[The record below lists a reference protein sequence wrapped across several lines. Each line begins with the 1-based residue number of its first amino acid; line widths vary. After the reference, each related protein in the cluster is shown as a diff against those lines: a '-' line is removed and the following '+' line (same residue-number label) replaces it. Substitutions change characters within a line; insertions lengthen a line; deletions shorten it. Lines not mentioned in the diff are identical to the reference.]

1 MMTDNER
8 ELMEPEYN
16 RALALRENNPHEA
29 IRILKELD
37 RRFPNHEII
46 VGTLGSIYF
55 SLKDWAN
62 ALPVYERATQLAP
75 KSELASLGL
84 FHSLWHHERYDDAV
98 EEAKRFI
105 RINGLTPE
113 YSLLL
118 DELDDEGMFSS
129 DRLRDLAD
137 RS

>member
-1 MMTDNER
+1 MTTEDER
-8 ELMEPEYN
+8 KLIEPEFN
-16 RALALRENNPHEA
+16 RALELRENNPQEA
-29 IRILKELD
+29 IRILTELD
-37 RRFPNHEII
+37 RRFPDRSVI

-62 ALPVYERATQLAP
+62 ALPVYEKAVLLSP

-84 FHSLWHHERYDDAV
+84 FHSLWHHERFEDAL
-98 EEAKRFI
+98 EESKRFI
-105 RINGLTPE
+105 RINGLTSE
-113 YSLLL
+113 YSILL
-118 DELDDEGMFSS
+118 DELDDGGMFGS